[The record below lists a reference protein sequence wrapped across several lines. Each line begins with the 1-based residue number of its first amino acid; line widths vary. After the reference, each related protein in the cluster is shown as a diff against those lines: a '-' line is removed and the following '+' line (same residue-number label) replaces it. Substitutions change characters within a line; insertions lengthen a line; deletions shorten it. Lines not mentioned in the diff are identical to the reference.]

1 MSRPGASMRSGGSGF
16 PPGTPRPGRCS
27 SRRPAGASARAAAPS
42 TARRGTSSPAAPR
55 YTQRSWS
62 CSRRTCPRSCARPE
76 RPAFT
81 ASTRCET
88 GRAHVARMLARF
100 PRIACVESSRKI
112 GGPMASQLLAT
123 KSIAELHE
131 QESTGNQLRR
141 ALTATQL
148 TLLGIGGVIGTG
160 IFVLTGVAAANNAG
174 PALPLSFIVA
184 GIGCTFAG
192 LCYAE
197 FAAMIPVSG
206 SAYSY
211 SYATLGEGI
220 AWFIGWNLLLEYL
233 VAVATVSAGWSGDAV
248 SLLEQL
254 HIHIPP
260 ALANAPL
267 DKGEDALHWVRTGA
281 IINLPAM
288 LIVAVIAT
296 ICYIGIKQSAV
307 FNSVIVT
314 IKVTVIVLFIL
325 FGVSFIDTAN
335 WHPFVPPNAGQFGA
349 FGWSGIMAAS
359 GVIFF
364 AYIGFDAISTAAQES
379 KNPQRDMPIGI
390 LASLVICTVLYVIV
404 STVLTG
410 MVSYKDLN
418 VAAPVALA
426 LDKYPGL
433 HWLGIPVKLGAVAG
447 MTSVMLVMTI
457 AQARIFFAMARDG
470 LLPSWFG
477 RVHPRFR
484 TPSTGTVVTGVFA
497 ALIGG
502 VFPVGIL
509 GHLVSIGTLA
519 AFVTVCLGVL
529 VLRVTR
535 PELPRPFRAPAPWFT
550 CIAGALVCG
559 AMMLSLG
566 ADTWWRLIVWTAV
579 GVLIYAF
586 YGYHHSCL
594 RSAANGAAASARA

>member
-1 MSRPGASMRSGGSGF
+1 M
-16 PPGTPRPGRCS
+16 
-27 SRRPAGASARAAAPS
+27 AR
-42 TARRGTSSPAAPR
+42 
-55 YTQRSWS
+55 
-62 CSRRTCPRSCARPE
+62 
-76 RPAFT
+76 
-81 ASTRCET
+81 
-88 GRAHVARMLARF
+88 
-100 PRIACVESSRKI
+100 
-112 GGPMASQLLAT
+112 QLLAT

-220 AWFIGWNLLLEYL
+220 AWFIGWNLVLEYL
-233 VAVATVSAGWSGDAV
+233 FAVATVSVGWSGYVV
-248 SLLEQL
+248 SLLDQL
-254 HIHIPP
+254 HLHIPA
-260 ALANAPL
+260 ALSHAPL
-267 DKGEDALHWVRTGA
+267 DQGADALHLRFTGA
-281 IINLPAM
+281 IVNLPAI

-307 FNSVIVT
+307 FNSFIVT

-325 FGVSFIDTAN
+325 FGVSYINTDN
-335 WHPFVPPNAGQFGA
+335 WHPFIPPNTGTWFVYGP
-349 FGWSGIMAAS
+349 SGILGAA

-390 LASLVICTVLYVIV
+390 LASLIICTVLYVIV

-433 HWLGIPVKLGAVAG
+433 HWLGVPVKLGAIFG

-470 LLPSWFG
+470 LMPTWFG

-484 TPSTGTVVTGVFA
+484 TPSTGTIVTGVA
-497 ALIGG
+497 AAIIGG
-502 VFPVGIL
+502 LFPVGLL

-519 AFVTVCLGVL
+519 AFVTVCIGVL
-529 VLRVTR
+529 VLRRRR
-535 PELPRPFRAPAPWFT
+535 PDLPRPFRTPAPWFT

-559 AMMLSLG
+559 LMMVSLG
-566 ADTWWRLIVWTAV
+566 PATWIRLVVWTVIGALV
-579 GVLIYAF
+579 YVF
-586 YGYHHSCL
+586 YGYRHSCL
-594 RSAANGAAASARA
+594 RAGTAAAAASARPA